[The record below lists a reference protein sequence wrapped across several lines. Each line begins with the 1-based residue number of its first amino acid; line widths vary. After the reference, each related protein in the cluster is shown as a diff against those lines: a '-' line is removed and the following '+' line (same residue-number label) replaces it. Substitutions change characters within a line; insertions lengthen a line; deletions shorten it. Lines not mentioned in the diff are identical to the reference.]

1 MASCEYE
8 SEEFLVLT
16 ALLEDAEN
24 IRKTRKWVHE
34 INMVRRKEGEF
45 HTLYPLLRN
54 DEEIFF
60 LYFRM
65 NFECFDELLNLIKD
79 DIQKQC
85 TNYREPIEPVERL
98 TVTLRFLA
106 TGDSFST
113 IGHSFRMGFSTV
125 SSIVAEVCDVI
136 WQRLQPTYMQKYGRK
151 QYLDFKKSGT
161 FQTVSEA
168 LMANM

>member
-1 MASCEYE
+1 MASCECE

-34 INMVRRKEGEF
+34 INMVRRKE
-45 HTLYPLLRN
+45 
-54 DEEIFF
+54 
-60 LYFRM
+60 
-65 NFECFDELLNLIKD
+65 D

-125 SSIVAEVCDVI
+125 FFLDAFFSDLFEGIHIFWWLKCGLPRRSLIPGESVA
-136 WQRLQPTYMQKYGRK
+136 PTP
-151 QYLDFKKSGT
+151 
-161 FQTVSEA
+161 A
-168 LMANM
+168 LMKTARQ